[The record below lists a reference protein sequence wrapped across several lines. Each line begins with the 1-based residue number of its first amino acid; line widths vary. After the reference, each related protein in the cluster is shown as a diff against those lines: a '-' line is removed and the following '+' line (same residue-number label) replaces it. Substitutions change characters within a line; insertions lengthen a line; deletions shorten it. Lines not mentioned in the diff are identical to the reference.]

1 MRGVP
6 LKRKKATKILT
17 DDSAT
22 AVVYYGTYVV
32 VFTDK
37 DVRLNSG
44 GWQTVSTKARMNL
57 ASDEFNLGFGVYQRK
72 GKWFVDI
79 GNRSVT
85 LDFEDNMIF
94 PRLA

>member
-1 MRGVP
+1 MSGVP
-6 LKRKKATKILT
+6 LKRKKATKILK

-22 AVVYYGTYVV
+22 AVVYHGTYVV

-37 DVRLNSG
+37 QVSLNSG
-44 GWQTVSTKARMNL
+44 GWRTVTTKARMNL
-57 ASDEFNLGFGVYQRK
+57 ASDEFNLGFSVYQRK

-79 GNRSVT
+79 GDGAVT
-85 LDFEDNMIF
+85 LDFEENMLF